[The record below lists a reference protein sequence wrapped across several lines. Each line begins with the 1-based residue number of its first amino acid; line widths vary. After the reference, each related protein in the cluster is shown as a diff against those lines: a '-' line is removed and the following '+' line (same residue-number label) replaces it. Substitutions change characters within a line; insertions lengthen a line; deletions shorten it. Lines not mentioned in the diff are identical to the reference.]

1 MSQKNHIV
9 IYSHGFGVKKDDRGL
24 LTDIAN
30 SLKSVESILFD
41 YNDIDEEK
49 NQLTAKPFSEQ
60 VEILKKN
67 IADARENNPN
77 AIIDIICHSQGA
89 VIVALAKPAGI
100 RKIIFIAPPFSA
112 GIEKMVRRFNS
123 RPGTEIN
130 MRGIS
135 KITRSDGSLTIV
147 PAQYFAERA
156 EVNPKELYKNLSE
169 LTELIIINA
178 KQDEVLDENNI
189 SDLGKAE
196 IIDIDGNHGFSG
208 DSRKKL
214 LEIIASKIV

>member
-30 SLKSVESILFD
+30 SLKNVESILFD

-49 NQLTAKPFSEQ
+49 NQLTARPFSEQ
-60 VEILKKN
+60 VEILKKK
-67 IADARENNPN
+67 IADARENNPD
-77 AIIDIICHSQGA
+77 AIIDIICHSQGS
-89 VIVALAKPAGI
+89 VIVALAKPEEI
-100 RKIIFIAPPFSA
+100 RKVILIAPPFSA

-130 MRGIS
+130 MQGIS

-147 PAQYFAERA
+147 PAQYFSERA
-156 EVNPKELYKNLSE
+156 EVNPKELYEKLSE
-169 LTELIIINA
+169 LTELIVINA

-196 IIDIDGNHGFSG
+196 IININGNHGFSG
-208 DSRKKL
+208 DSRKNL
-214 LEIIASKIV
+214 LEIIASKIN